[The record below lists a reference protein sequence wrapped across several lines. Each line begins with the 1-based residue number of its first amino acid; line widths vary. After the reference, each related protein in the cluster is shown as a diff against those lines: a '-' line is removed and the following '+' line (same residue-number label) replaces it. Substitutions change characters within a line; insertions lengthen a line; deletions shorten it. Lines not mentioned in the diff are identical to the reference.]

1 MAETLRSEPIDAPD
15 FTASILSRVD
25 AQRAFLAPSVRR
37 KIPWVRLGVLGCVS
51 LVALSGAL
59 VLRYAPG
66 SADLVERPAPLT
78 AVVRSVGQQAGGP
91 LENLRQTVRQTVE
104 ETVQSVSLAEPTQ
117 VLTAVAA
124 AARLPE
130 PALPVV
136 VEPAVEPVTAMALAG
151 GAGEPA
157 FIGPA
162 YGSVSAAPPKSVPL
176 PSRPLASAPV
186 VASARALLTADALL
200 RPRLESSLVPLPQAG
215 PPPGLMDAGL
225 DDLPIVK

>member
-1 MAETLRSEPIDAPD
+1 MNPKSRRNKLEEIRLMAETLRSEPIDAPD

-91 LENLRQTVRQTVE
+91 LENLRQSVRQTVE

-124 AARLPE
+124 
-130 PALPVV
+130 
-136 VEPAVEPVTAMALAG
+136 
-151 GAGEPA
+151 
-157 FIGPA
+157 
-162 YGSVSAAPPKSVPL
+162 
-176 PSRPLASAPV
+176 
-186 VASARALLTADALL
+186 
-200 RPRLESSLVPLPQAG
+200 
-215 PPPGLMDAGL
+215 
-225 DDLPIVK
+225 